1 MNENDGAESSRLS
14 RYLEQGLTI
23 LFRLRF
29 GSVTNCILLFFGRA
43 AAPNPCII
51 ETTIIRN
58 FRTTPINGSLGMR
71 EDDLGMAVD
80 DQIRSVGEVLLLSR
94 LPGSKPTRSKMEAKS
109 FGHLMARARPL
120 GRARDQGGRVSL
132 FLGQAHRVIARLRA
146 LDMSLQHVVT
156 DQSRQDGTVPVIV
169 RVIQVHL
176 ATGVD
181 DAAIMQ
187 HVPRP
192 ISIL

>member
-29 GSVTNCILLFFGRA
+29 GSVSHSLHFPFLRPSRRA
-43 AAPNPCII
+43 NPCII
-51 ETTIIRN
+51 ETTMIRN
-58 FRTTPINGSLGMR
+58 FRTTRINGSLGMR

-94 LPGSKPTRSKMEAKS
+94 LTGSKPTRSKMEAKS

-132 FLGQAHRVIARLRA
+132 FLGQAHRVIARFRA
-146 LDMSLQHVVT
+146 LDMTGHHVVT
-156 DQSRQDGTVPVIV
+156 DLSRQDGTVPVIV
-169 RVIQVHL
+169 RMI
-176 ATGVD
+176 
-181 DAAIMQ
+181 
-187 HVPRP
+187 
-192 ISIL
+192 